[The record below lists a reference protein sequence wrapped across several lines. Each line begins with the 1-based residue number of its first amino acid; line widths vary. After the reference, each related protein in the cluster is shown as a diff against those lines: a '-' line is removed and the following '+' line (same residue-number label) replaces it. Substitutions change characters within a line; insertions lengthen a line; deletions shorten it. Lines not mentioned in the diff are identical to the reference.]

1 MHVQTTIPAS
11 LQKYFAII
19 LILIIVMGAASP
31 SNTVFA
37 RANEREVKTLSAGVE
52 AALPQ
57 PKLQAGCVSPANE
70 IVAEN
75 CLPGNPPSEWDVSGA
90 GDTSI
95 QGFATDISA
104 NRGNTIQFKI
114 DTTAALYDI
123 QIYRLGYYGGD
134 GARLIHTINNV
145 SGTAQPACSLSPI
158 SIGGGSTTSGQLLD
172 CGNWSVSAS
181 WTVPA
186 NATSGVY
193 IAKPTRIDNG
203 GASHIVFIVRDDA
216 SDSDLLFQ
224 TSDTTW
230 QSYNPYGGYNAYGS
244 SGATMAEKL
253 SYNRPFTTRGG
264 ELENWL
270 FNAEYPMIR
279 WLERNGYDVS
289 YMSAVDVE
297 RYASLLL
304 NHDIYLSVGHDEYW
318 SQGRRDSITA
328 ARDAGVNL
336 AFFSGNEV
344 YWKTRWEASTADG
357 GSTDY
362 RTQVVYKEGN
372 TAPSGSAEHRNCYN
386 NYDCDPSPIW
396 TGQWREA
403 PSSTPEN
410 SLSGQISWRLNTA
423 PITVPGEYAPL
434 RFWRNTDIALLFPS
448 GQVTLSDGTLGYEW
462 DPESPQYA
470 DWYPAGRVLLSET
483 TATSFTGIPE
493 QHHMSL
499 YRAASGALVFGAG
512 TVQWSWGL
520 DGDHDPGTS
529 TEDENVQQATVN
541 LFADMGVQPATLQAN
556 LTAATASTDTTPP
569 TVTVTTPL
577 SGASLPGGP
586 ITITGTASD
595 VGGVVGVVEISTNGG
610 ATWRRA
616 TGRENWN
623 YTYTATEGPAD
634 IRVRAADDSINL
646 SAPITHTFNVT
657 ARVCPCSIWND
668 TFTPTASGNDGQPI
682 EVGVKF
688 QSAETG
694 YITGLRFYKDPTNTG
709 THIGHL
715 WANDGTQLAEATF
728 TSETASGWQEVYFST
743 PVQIQANI
751 TYVASYH
758 SSGGG
763 YSFDDQYFT
772 SAFDSPPLRALANGE
787 DGPNG
792 VYAYGASAF
801 PTQTYQSSNYW
812 VDVIFDTTPQVYSV
826 WDQGTITGNANSG
839 DATAIEVGMKFR
851 SDVPGSVIGVTFYK
865 GSNNTGPFLGHLWN
879 TSGSQLAEKSFTNNT
894 ADEGWQ
900 EIIFDAP
907 VPITANTTYI
917 ISYFTQSGNYSFAGN
932 YFTADV
938 YNPPL
943 RALANGVDGPNGVY
957 NYNASGFPASSFN
970 ASNYWVD
977 VLFAPDTPID
987 NTPPTVTS
995 VSPTNGAANVNL
1007 GTTVTVTFNEAMDPL
1022 TLTTST
1028 FELRDASNNLVP
1040 ASVSYNSATRTAT
1053 LTPDSPLALSATYT
1067 ARVVG
1072 GASGA
1077 ADAAGNPLGSDSSWS
1092 FSTQG
1097 PPPNEGP
1104 GGPILV
1110 LSSAANPFSRYYAEI
1125 LRAEGLNEFTA
1136 TDISNLTAALLNNY
1150 QVVILGEF
1158 SLTPA
1163 EAGLITNWVNDGGN
1177 LIAMRPDPQLAGLLG
1192 LTSSG
1197 STLSEGY
1204 LLVNTASAPGQGI
1217 VNQTMQYHGTA
1228 DRYTLNGAT
1237 SIATLYSNST
1247 TATANPAV
1255 TIINVGLNGGQAAA
1269 FTYDLARSVVYT
1281 RQGNPAW
1288 EGQNRDGQAGPI
1300 RSDNLFF
1307 GNAAGDPQPDWI
1319 DFNKVQIPQADEQQR
1334 LLANMILSMNAD
1346 NHPLPRFWYFP
1357 RFEKAV
1363 VVMTHDEHGG
1373 GNIISRLN
1381 SYNAASPV
1389 GCSINDWECV
1399 LSTTYMYTNAPI
1411 TNAQMASYQNQG
1423 HEFAVHI
1430 NTGCANFTPAS
1441 LEADYATQIP
1451 ALEAQF
1457 PSINTQRTQRTH
1469 CIAFSDWSSQPKI
1482 QYQNGMRF
1490 DTNYYYWPG
1499 SWLQDRPGLFTG
1511 SGMPMRFADLDGTM
1525 IDVFQATTQ
1534 MTDESGQSYPLH
1546 INALLDNAVGAPGYY
1561 GAFTTN
1567 IHTDGGANANNAAAE
1582 IVSSAQS
1589 RGVPIVSAQ
1598 QMLDWVDGRN
1608 FSAFSGISWNGN
1620 ALDFFVSTGGSA
1632 NGLYALLPT
1641 QSNAGPLQS
1650 ITRNGNPVTY
1660 TTETIKGIEYA
1671 IFPSNPGGDFQ
1682 AIYSLDTTGPV
1693 ISNIVST
1700 VNPDGTVTITWDTD
1714 EASDSRVDFGTDSN
1728 NLNFNSTDGALVT
1741 AHSITLTGL
1750 TPNTTYYFR
1759 VTSADASANPSTSPI
1774 APAALDFTTPSGSL
1788 NDTLLTDF
1796 NSGTLGC
1803 TYPMQIGNG
1812 ALILTPA
1819 IAAEFDGFLLP
1830 SGWSSHVWTGTAP
1843 TFASGQVSLNGVSI
1857 RNDTLL
1863 SAGTSLEFTATF
1875 TNQSFQHVGFG
1886 GSDPTYDNSPWIM
1899 FSTSNDGAQLYA
1911 RILANPG
1918 GPFNTGDDR
1927 IPLGAQYLGSP
1938 HLYRIDWN
1946 TNSVDFYI
1954 DGALVVT
1961 RNIAISS
1968 QMRVA
1973 ASDYNFA
1980 APALSVDWMHV
1991 SPYASPCTFTSHVFD
2006 AGQAVNWETMSW
2018 TGQTPAGTS
2027 FDFSYRIGN
2036 TPTPDGTWTS
2046 FTSVPTSGAALSG
2059 NTRYIQYQTVLATTN
2074 NLVTPV
2080 LEDVSITYSLGADVT
2095 PPTIIGRDPAP
2106 NETDV
2111 DETTDITVTFSEPMD
2126 PTTILPANFTLI
2138 VDGPNTPVPFTLT
2151 YSGVTATLNPNS
2163 DLTPGTQYAVHVD
2176 GAVEDLAGNPL
2187 GTDSDW
2193 TFVTVASGLIDTTT
2207 SDFGSGTN
2215 ACYIAETANGE
2226 LILNPTVS
2234 AEFSGAAL
2242 PIGWTSTPWPG
2253 GGTSTVSG
2261 GQITVDG
2268 AVAYYSTSTFTPG
2281 RSMEFVATFT
2291 ASQFQHVGL
2300 LGAADFGGNWAI
2312 FSTNNTTNQL
2322 YARTSNGQNTLIPGT
2337 WLGTPHRYRIDWTA
2351 TGASFYIDG
2360 AFYAQ
2365 HNVALADM
2373 RPAISDYNNGGT
2385 AAIVDWI
2392 RMSPYGTP
2400 CAFESRIFDAGSV
2413 VDWQNLISTGSIPAG
2428 TTFAF
2433 ETRTGN
2439 TPTPDVTWSL
2449 WEPTSG
2455 VIASPNGQYAQ
2466 YRVTLTTANV
2476 DTTPVIESVELTY
2489 LVVVNHAPTTSGIA
2503 NVTVDEDASDST
2515 LDLWT
2520 SFADSDEPDSALTYT
2535 IEANTN
2541 PALFT
2546 STAITGNQNLV
2557 LGFTPNGFGTADIT
2571 IRATDSGGL
2580 YVEDTF
2586 TVTVNSVNDVPTA
2599 TGITNVTVDEDAL
2612 DTTIDLF
2619 PSFADVEDA
2628 DNALTYSV
2636 EANTNS
2642 TLFTSVTI
2650 TGGQNLVLDYA
2661 PNASGT
2667 AQITIRATDTGTDF
2681 IETTFTVTV
2690 NPVNDTPTDIA
2701 LTNDNVDENLAI
2713 GTLVGTFS
2721 TTDVD
2726 TGNTF
2731 TYSFCGGAN
2740 DASFSL
2746 SGNQL
2751 LTSAV
2756 FNYEAQNSYSICIRS
2771 TDSGTAFFDETFII
2785 SVNNV
2790 NEAPTTS
2797 GIPSV
2802 TVDEDAADTTLD
2814 LWTSFADAED
2824 ADGALTYSIEANTN
2838 AALFTSAAITGNQNL
2853 VLNYAPNTSGT
2864 ANITIR
2870 ATDTGGLFIES
2881 TFTVTVNA
2889 VNDNPTTSGIAPVT
2903 VNEDAVDSTIN
2914 LFPAFA
2920 DVEDAD
2926 DQMTYTVT
2934 GNTNPALFAST
2945 NIVAGQNL
2953 VLDFAPNANG
2963 TADITVRATDT
2974 GGLFIETTFTVTVNA
2989 VNDNPTTSGIAPV
3002 TVNEDA
3008 PDSIIDLWT
3017 SFADIEDA
3025 DNALTYTV
3033 ENVTNTTLFTSTN
3046 ISGGQNLVLDYA
3058 SNENGAA
3065 DITIRATDTG
3075 SLFVET
3081 TFTVTVNPVNDAPYF
3096 TSTAVTSGTEDIA
3109 YTYNIVT
3116 LDPDTGDTLIITAP
3130 TLPAW
3135 LSLTDNGDGT
3145 AMLSGTPA
3153 NADVGLNN
3161 VTLRVN
3167 DGTTDVD
3174 QTFTIDVANVNDPP
3188 AFTSTPVTTS
3198 TEDAAY
3204 AYNVT
3209 ASDPDLGAVLTIS
3222 TPTLP
3227 AWLTLNPTGNGTATL
3242 SGTPT
3247 NAEVGTH
3254 NVTLNVS
3261 DGALSVDQI
3270 FVITVVNTND
3280 APAFTS
3286 APVTDATEDS
3296 AYSYSITAA
3305 DPDLGDTLII
3315 TAPTLPGWLS
3325 FTDNGGGTASLTGTP
3340 TNANVGTHNVTL
3352 RVNDGTVDVDQV
3364 FVITVANT
3372 NDSPA
3377 FTSLPITI
3385 ATQGSLYTYNVIAT
3399 DPDSGDVLTLSTPT
3413 LPIWLTLTPTG
3424 NGTATLS
3431 GTPTNANVGSNN
3443 VTLRVNDGT
3452 LNVDQVFTINVTDIN
3467 ETPTDITLSNTVI
3480 DEGLP
3485 VGTPVG
3491 SLSTT
3496 DPDLGDIFTYS
3507 FCGGPDD
3514 ASFQINADILETAAI
3529 LDAETQN
3536 AFTICIRSEDL
3547 GGLFIEET
3555 FTITL
3560 NNVNDAPVITQQS
3573 ASKDVNENTPLFFN
3587 NTGSTRITIS
3597 DIDAGTNFVQVTLSV
3612 SQGTLTLNS
3621 LSGLTFTIGTG
3632 TNDASMTFT
3641 GSLANINAALD
3652 GMRYDPNTGYS
3663 GTDTLQIVVDDLG
3676 NTGTGGAQTDSASM
3690 DINVLNTPPK
3700 VLANGVNTIAD
3711 TGDSILSE
3719 SEIVTASI
3727 TQFII
3732 TFDQALNA
3740 SSPTDLDS
3748 ATNPGNYRLIHDNG
3762 NDFQTAGCNSPVSA
3776 QDFAININTV
3786 TYEDNGGSG
3795 PFVIT
3800 LSVNDGLPLIHGNY
3814 RLYLCGTTSI
3824 TDPTGLELAGDGVN
3838 AGTDFIRAFTI
3849 LNTTNGGGGNDPDD
3863 DNDSATTAILT
3874 PGILI
3879 PVTGFAPN
3887 METALPAQT
3896 NELAYTIEEDLRLE
3910 IPSLNINQPIVGI
3923 PFKNNDWNVTWL
3935 GNRIGYL
3942 EGSAYPTW
3950 SGNTVLTGHATD
3962 PNGNVTSFAYI
3973 RELKAGDKFMIHANG
3988 MVYVYQIQENRLIS
4002 PSRVSTLFRH
4012 EKHDWVTLV
4021 TCENWNDDLGKFI
4034 QRRIVRAVLVS
4045 VIPNQ

>member
-1 MHVQTTIPAS
+1 MSVQSKIPAS
-11 LQKYFAII
+11 RQKIFTIL
-19 LILIIVMGAASP
+19 LILFLSLGAVLSP
-31 SNTVFA
+31 KNTVFA
-37 RANEREVKTLSAGVE
+37 QTNKLESNTYLQGL
-52 AALPQ
+52 LPQ
-57 PKLQAGCVSPANE
+57 PMLQAGCASPANE

-75 CLPGNPPSEWDVSGA
+75 CLTGNPPSEWDVSGA
-90 GDTSI
+90 GDLSI
-95 QGFATDISA
+95 QGFATDISV
-104 NRGNTIQFKI
+104 NRGNTVQFKI

-134 GARLIHTINNV
+134 GARLIHTITNV
-145 SGTAQPACSLSPI
+145 SGTAQPACTLSAIP
-158 SIGGGSTTSGQLLD
+158 IGGGSTTSGQLLD

-181 WTVPA
+181 WAVPA

-193 IAKPTRIDNG
+193 IARPTRIDNG

-230 QSYNPYGGYNAYGS
+230 QSYNPYGGYNAYGT
-244 SGATMAEKL
+244 SGATVAEKL

-304 NHDIYLSVGHDEYW
+304 NHSVYMSVGHDEYW
-318 SQGRRDSITA
+318 SQGRRDSVTA
-328 ARDAGVNL
+328 ARNAGVNL
-336 AFFSGNEV
+336 TFFSGNEV
-344 YWKTRWEASTADG
+344 YWKIRWEASTADG

-362 RTQVVYKEGN
+362 RTQVVYKEGSS
-372 TAPSGSAEHRNCYN
+372 APSGSAEHRNCYN

-403 PSSTPEN
+403 PNATPEN
-410 SLSGQISWRLNTA
+410 SLSGQISWRLNTT
-423 PITVPGEYAPL
+423 PITVPGEYAQF
-434 RFWRNTDIALLFPS
+434 RFWRNTDVAGLTPA
-448 GQVTLSDGTLGYEW
+448 GQVTLADGTLGYEW

-499 YRAASGALVFGAG
+499 YRAASSALVFGAG

-520 DGDHDPGTS
+520 DGEHDPGIS
-529 TEDENVQQATVN
+529 TEDTNVQQATVN

-556 LTAATASTDTTPP
+556 LTADTASTDTTPP
-569 TVTVTTPL
+569 TVTVTTPPAG
-577 SGASLPGGP
+577 SSVPGGP

-595 VGGVVGVVEISTNGG
+595 VDGVVGVVEISTNGG
-610 ATWRRA
+610 TTWRRA
-616 TGRENWN
+616 TGRENWS
-623 YTYTATEGPAD
+623 YTYTAAEGTAD

-668 TFTPTASGNDGQPI
+668 TFTPTGSGNDAQPI

-688 QSAETG
+688 QAAETG

-743 PVQIQANI
+743 PIQIQANT

-763 YSFDDQYFT
+763 YSFDDSYFASEFN
-772 SAFDSPPLRALANGE
+772 SAPLRALADGE

-801 PTQTYQSSNYW
+801 PTQTYQSANYW

-826 WDQGTITGNANSG
+826 WEQGSITGSANSG
-839 DATAIEVGMKFR
+839 DTNALEAGMKFR
-851 SDVPGSVIGVTFYK
+851 ADVPGSVIGVTFYK

-879 TSGSQLAEKSFTNNT
+879 TSGTQLAEKSFTNNT

-900 EIIFDAP
+900 EIIFDTP

-917 ISYFTQSGNYSFAGN
+917 ISYFTQSGNYSFSSN

-957 NYNASGFPASSFN
+957 HYNSSGFPSDTYN

-987 NTPPTVTS
+987 NTPPTITS
-995 VSPTNGAANVNL
+995 VSPLNGATNISL
-1007 GTTVTVTFNEAMDPL
+1007 GTTVTATFNEAMDPL
-1022 TLTTST
+1022 TLTSST

-1040 ASVSYNSATRTAT
+1040 ASVSYSSATRTAT
-1053 LTPDSPLALSATYT
+1053 LTPDSPLSLTATYT

-1077 ADAAGNPLGSDSSWS
+1077 ADAAGNPLAANYNWS
-1092 FSTQG
+1092 FSTLG

-1136 TDISNLTAALLNNY
+1136 TDISNLTAASLNNY
-1150 QVVILGEF
+1150 QVVILGEMT
-1158 SLTPA
+1158 LTPT
-1163 EAGLITNWVNDGGN
+1163 EVGYLTNWVNAGGN

-1192 LTSSG
+1192 LSSSG

-1228 DRYTLNGAT
+1228 DLYTLNGAT

-1255 TIINVGLNGGQAAA
+1255 TIVNVGLNGGQAAA

-1288 EGQNRDGQAGPI
+1288 IDINGDGSSGPV
-1300 RSDNLFF
+1300 RSDDLFHNGTNL
-1307 GNAAGDPQPDWI
+1307 DWV
-1319 DFNKVQIPQADEQQR
+1319 DLSKVAIPQADEQQR

-1346 NHPLPRFWYFP
+1346 ENPLPRFWYFP

-1363 VVMTHDEHGG
+1363 VLMTADDHASANTAGRFDQY
-1373 GNIISRLN
+1373 I
-1381 SYNAASPV
+1381 AASSV
-1389 GCSINDWECV
+1389 GCSVNDWECIRSSIYIYPGSA
-1399 LSTTYMYTNAPI
+1399 LSAAQATAYTNL
-1411 TNAQMASYQNQG
+1411 G
-1423 HEFAVHI
+1423 FEVGVHVD
-1430 NTGCANFTPAS
+1430 TGCGNFTLAQLDS
-1441 LEADYATQIP
+1441 YYTIQL
-1451 ALEAQF
+1451 AQF
-1457 PSINTQRTQRTH
+1457 ASRFPGLPQQDSERTH
-1469 CIAFSDWSSQPKI
+1469 CIAWSNWAYQPTIKEQKGI
-1482 QYQNGMRF
+1482 RL
-1490 DTNYYYWPG
+1490 DTNYYFWPPA
-1499 SWLQDRPGLFTG
+1499 WVNNTPGFFTG
-1511 SGMPMRFADLDGTM
+1511 SGIPMRFADLDGTM
-1525 IDVFQATTQ
+1525 FDVFQATTQ
-1534 MTDESGQSYPLH
+1534 MTDESGQSYPFT
-1546 INALLDNAVGAPGYY
+1546 IDTLLNRAVGAEGYY
-1561 GAFTTN
+1561 GVFT
-1567 IHTDGGANANNAAAE
+1567 ANMHSDSLSSSGSDA
-1582 IVSSAQS
+1582 IVASAQA
-1589 RGVPIVSAQ
+1589 RDVPVVSGRQ
-1598 QMLDWVDGRN
+1598 LLEWIDGRN
-1608 FSAFSGISWNGN
+1608 FSAFSGITWNGN
-1620 ALDFFVSTGGSA
+1620 ALDFHVSVGGGA

-1650 ITRNGNPVTY
+1650 ITRNGTPVTY
-1660 TTETIKGIEYA
+1660 TTETVKGIEYA
-1671 IFPSNPGGDFQ
+1671 VFSATPSGDFQ
-1682 AIYSLDTTGPV
+1682 AVYSLDTTGPV
-1693 ISNIVST
+1693 ISNIFAT

-1728 NLNFNSTDGALVT
+1728 NLNLNSTDSALVT
-1741 AHSITLTGL
+1741 SHSITLTGL

-1774 APAALDFTTPSGSL
+1774 APATLDFTTPSGTL
-1788 NDTLLTDF
+1788 GDTLLNDF
-1796 NSGTLGC
+1796 NNGTLGC

-1812 ALILTPA
+1812 ALILTPT
-1819 IAAEFDGFLLP
+1819 IAAEFDGFVLP
-1830 SGWSSHVWTGTAP
+1830 SGWSSNVWTGTAP
-1843 TFASGQVSLNGVSI
+1843 TFGGGQVSLNGVSI

-1886 GSDPTYDNSPWIM
+1886 GSDPTYDNSPWLM

-1954 DGALVVT
+1954 DGVLVVT
-1961 RNIAISS
+1961 RNITVAS

-1991 SPYASPCTFTSHVFD
+1991 SPYASPCTFTSQVFD
-2006 AGQAVNWETMSW
+2006 AGQSVNWETLSW
-2018 TGQTPAGTS
+2018 TGQTPTGTS
-2027 FDFSYRIGN
+2027 FAFSYRIGN
-2036 TPTPDGTWTS
+2036 TPIPDGTWTS
-2046 FTSVPTSGAALSG
+2046 FTSVPTSGAALTG

-2074 NLVTPV
+2074 TLITPV

-2151 YSGVTATLNPNS
+2151 YSGVTATLNPDS

-2193 TFVTVASGLIDTTT
+2193 IFVTVASGLVDTTVP
-2207 SDFGSGTN
+2207 DFGSGTN

-2242 PIGWTSTPWPG
+2242 PAGWTSTPWT

-2261 GQITVDG
+2261 GQVTVDG
-2268 AVAYYSTSTFTPG
+2268 ALAYYSTSTFTPG

-2291 ASQFQHVGL
+2291 ASQFQHVGM

-2322 YARTSNGQNTLIPGT
+2322 YARTSDGQNTLIPGT

-2351 TGASFYIDG
+2351 AGASFYIDG

-2373 RPAISDYNNGGT
+2373 RPAISDFNNGGT

-2392 RMSPYGTP
+2392 RMSPFGTP

-2413 VDWQNLISTGSIPAG
+2413 VDWQNLISTGSTPVG
-2428 TTFAF
+2428 TNVAF

-2439 TPTPDVTWSL
+2439 SSTPDVTWSG
-2449 WEPTSG
+2449 WESTSG

-2466 YRVTLTTANV
+2466 YRVTLSTADVNV
-2476 DTTPVIESVELTY
+2476 TPIIESVELTY

-2503 NVTVDEDASDST
+2503 DVTVDEDASDST

-2520 SFADSDEPDSALTYT
+2520 SFADLDEPDSALTYT
-2535 IEANTN
+2535 IQTNTN
-2541 PALFT
+2541 AALFT
-2546 STAITGNQNLV
+2546 SAAITGNQNLV
-2557 LGFTPNGFGTADIT
+2557 LDFAPNGFGTADLT

-2580 YVEDTF
+2580 FVEDTF
-2586 TVTVNSVNDVPTA
+2586 TVTVNPINDVPTT

-2612 DTTIDLF
+2612 DTTVDLF

-2636 EANTNS
+2636 EANTNAA
-2642 TLFTSVTI
+2642 LFTSVTI
-2650 TGGQNLVLDYA
+2650 TSGQNLVLDYA

-2667 AQITIRATDTGTDF
+2667 AQITIRATDTGTAY
-2681 IETTFTVTV
+2681 IETTFNVTV

-2701 LTNDNVDENLAI
+2701 LTNNNVDENLAI

-2726 TGNTF
+2726 TGDTF
-2731 TYSFCGGAN
+2731 TYTFCGGTN

-2751 LTSAV
+2751 LTAAV
-2756 FNYEAQNSYSICIRS
+2756 FNYEAQSSYSICIRS
-2771 TDSGTAFFDETFII
+2771 TDAGLAFFDETFTIT
-2785 SVNNV
+2785 VNNV

-2797 GIPSV
+2797 GIAPVS
-2802 TVDEDAADTTLD
+2802 VDEDSADTTLD

-2824 ADGALTYSIEANTN
+2824 ADNALTYSIEANSN
-2838 AALFTSAAITGNQNL
+2838 AALFTAATITGGQNL
-2853 VLNYAPNTSGT
+2853 VLNYAPNASGT
-2864 ANITIR
+2864 ADITVRATDTGGLFVESTFPVTVSSVNDNPTTSGIANLNVNEDAADSTINLFPSFADAEDTDNQMTYIVMGNTNPALFTSTNIVGGQNLVLNFAPNQSGTADITIR
-2870 ATDTGGLFIES
+2870 ATDTGGLFIETTFTVTVAQGDDIPTTS
-2881 TFTVTVNA
+2881 GIPNVIVNEDAPDTSLDLWTSFSDVEDVDNALTYTIEVNTNAGLFTSVTVIGGQNLVLDYAPNASGTADITVRATDTTNLFVETTFTVTVNP
-2889 VNDNPTTSGIAPVT
+2889 VDDNPTTSGIAPVT
-2903 VNEDAVDSTIN
+2903 VNEDTADTSID
-2914 LFPAFA
+2914 LYPSFA
-2920 DVEDAD
+2920 DVEDTDA
-2926 DQMTYTVT
+2926 QMTYTVIN
-2934 GNTNPALFAST
+2934 NTNAALFTSVG
-2945 NIVAGQNL
+2945 IVEQNL
-2953 VLDFAPNANG
+2953 ILNYAPESSG
-2963 TADITVRATDT
+2963 TADITIRATDT
-2974 GGLFIETTFTVTVNA
+2974 GGLFVETTFTVTVNA
-2989 VNDNPTTSGIAPV
+2989 VNDNPTTSGI
-3002 TVNEDA
+3002 TNLNVNEDA
-3008 PDSIIDLWT
+3008 ADASIDLYP
-3017 SFADIEDA
+3017 SFADVEDTDA
-3025 DNALTYTV
+3025 QMIYTV
-3033 ENVTNTTLFTSTN
+3033 TANTNAALFTSVG
-3046 ISGGQNLVLDYA
+3046 IVGQNLVLDFA
-3058 SNENGAA
+3058 PNTSGTA
-3065 DITIRATDTG
+3065 DITVRATDTG
-3075 SLFVET
+3075 SAFIEA
-3081 TFTVTVNPVNDAPYF
+3081 TFTVTVSNANDA
-3096 TSTAVTSGTEDIA
+3096 
-3109 YTYNIVT
+3109 
-3116 LDPDTGDTLIITAP
+3116 
-3130 TLPAW
+3130 
-3135 LSLTDNGDGT
+3135 
-3145 AMLSGTPA
+3145 
-3153 NADVGLNN
+3153 
-3161 VTLRVN
+3161 
-3167 DGTTDVD
+3167 
-3174 QTFTIDVANVNDPP
+3174 
-3188 AFTSTPVTTS
+3188 
-3198 TEDAAY
+3198 
-3204 AYNVT
+3204 
-3209 ASDPDLGAVLTIS
+3209 
-3222 TPTLP
+3222 
-3227 AWLTLNPTGNGTATL
+3227 
-3242 SGTPT
+3242 
-3247 NAEVGTH
+3247 
-3254 NVTLNVS
+3254 
-3261 DGALSVDQI
+3261 
-3270 FVITVVNTND
+3270 
-3280 APAFTS
+3280 
-3286 APVTDATEDS
+3286 
-3296 AYSYSITAA
+3296 
-3305 DPDLGDTLII
+3305 
-3315 TAPTLPGWLS
+3315 
-3325 FTDNGGGTASLTGTP
+3325 
-3340 TNANVGTHNVTL
+3340 
-3352 RVNDGTVDVDQV
+3352 
-3364 FVITVANT
+3364 
-3372 NDSPA
+3372 
-3377 FTSLPITI
+3377 
-3385 ATQGSLYTYNVIAT
+3385 
-3399 DPDSGDVLTLSTPT
+3399 
-3413 LPIWLTLTPTG
+3413 
-3424 NGTATLS
+3424 
-3431 GTPTNANVGSNN
+3431 
-3443 VTLRVNDGT
+3443 
-3452 LNVDQVFTINVTDIN
+3452 
-3467 ETPTDITLSNTVI
+3467 PTDITLSNSLI

-3485 VGTPVG
+3485 VGSLVG
-3491 SLSTT
+3491 TLSTT
-3496 DPDLGDIFTYS
+3496 DPDTGDTFTYS
-3507 FCGGPDD
+3507 FCGGADD
-3514 ASFQINADILETAAI
+3514 AFFQFNGSDLETAAL
-3529 LDAETQN
+3529 LDADAQSS
-3536 AFTICIRSEDL
+3536 FTICIRSTDA
-3547 GGLFIEET
+3547 GGASFDEVFVI
-3555 FTITL
+3555 TI
-3560 NNVNDAPVITQQS
+3560 NNINDAPVIALQS
-3573 ASKDVNENTPLFFN
+3573 ASRDVNENSPLFFN
-3587 NTGSTRITIS
+3587 NAGNTRITIN
-3597 DIDAGTNFVQVTLSV
+3597 DADAGANSVQVSLSV
-3612 SQGTLTLNS
+3612 SQGTLMLNS
-3621 LSGLTFTIGTG
+3621 ISGLTFTIGTG

-3641 GSLANINAALD
+3641 GSLANINSALD
-3652 GMRYDPNTGYS
+3652 GMRYDPVIGFNGA
-3663 GTDTLQIVVDDLG
+3663 DVLQIAVDDLG
-3676 NTGTGGAQTDSASM
+3676 NSGTGGAQTASASM
-3690 DINVLNTPPK
+3690 DINVLNTAPM
-3700 VLANGVNTIAD
+3700 VLANGVNTYND
-3711 TGDSILSE
+3711 TGDGILSE
-3719 SEIVTASI
+3719 SEVVTANI

-3732 TFDQALNA
+3732 SFDQDLNA
-3740 SSPTDLDS
+3740 SSPTDPDS
-3748 ATNPGNYRLIHDNG
+3748 VTNLNNFRLIHDNG
-3762 NDFQTAGCNSPVSA
+3762 NDFQTAGCDSPVSP
-3776 QDFAININTV
+3776 QDIAITINSV
-3786 TYEDNGGSG
+3786 VYDNNSGSG
-3795 PFVIT
+3795 PFVVT
-3800 LSVNDGLPLIHGNY
+3800 LSVNDGFPLAYGNY

-3824 TDPTGLELAGDGVN
+3824 TDPTGLDLAGDGAN
-3838 AGTDFIRAFTI
+3838 TGTDFIRAFTI
-3849 LNTTNGGGGNDPDD
+3849 PNTTGGGGTGGGGTTADD
-3863 DNDSATTAILT
+3863 DTKKIPTSPNVLTT
-3874 PGILI
+3874 GVLI
-3879 PVTGFAPN
+3879 PVTGFEPGVSSP
-3887 METALPAQT
+3887 LPTQT
-3896 NELAYTIEEDLRLE
+3896 SKFAYTIEGDLRLE
-3910 IPSLNINQPIVGI
+3910 IPALSINQPIVGI
-3923 PFKNNDWNVTWL
+3923 PFLNDDWNVTWL
-3935 GNRIGYL
+3935 GSRIGYL

-3962 PNGNVTSFAYI
+3962 LNGKFTSFGFI
-3973 RELKAGDKFMIHANG
+3973 KDLKIGDKFMIHSNG
-3988 MVYVYQIQENRLIS
+3988 LVYVYQIQQNRLIS
-4002 PSRVSTLFRH
+4002 ASSTSALFRH
-4012 EKHDWVTLV
+4012 EEYDWVTLV
-4021 TCENWNDDLGKFI
+4021 TCEKWNDYIGKFV
-4034 QRRIVRAVLVS
+4034 QRRIVRAALVS
-4045 VIPNQ
+4045 VVAEK